1 MAVQLDET
9 DRKLIALLRHDARA
23 PVSTLAADLKLSRA
37 TIKSRIDR
45 LVKTEIIQGFTVL
58 LKSGAD
64 SARIKA
70 VMLIEIEGQWTD
82 KVARRLSGIPQVRTI
97 HSTNGRWD
105 LVVDVETG
113 TLEEFDQILREI
125 RAFEGIITS
134 ETSLLLSRRKG

>member
-1 MAVQLDET
+1 MAMQLDDT

-23 PVSTLAADLKLSRA
+23 AVSTLAADLKLSRA

-45 LVKTEIIQGFTVL
+45 LVENEVIQGFTVL
-58 LKSGAD
+58 LKSGAEA
-64 SARIKA
+64 SKVKA
-70 VMLIEIEGQWTD
+70 VMLIEIEGHWTD
-82 KVARRLSGIPQVRTI
+82 KVAKRLSGIPQVRTI

-105 LVVDVETG
+105 LVVDVETES
-113 TLEEFDQILREI
+113 LEEFDTILREI